1 MPDTVYTVPRGM
13 GVVLRFH
20 LLPLLPVSTCLTLA
34 VRVNTGDHQVGG
46 YTEGVLGTGSSP
58 LDTVRELG

>member
-20 LLPLLPVSTCLTLA
+20 LLPYLVLVSVLRVPPWTDTRYRVRYREYMVPV
-34 VRVNTGDHQVGG
+34 VIGQ
-46 YTEGVLGTGSSP
+46 
-58 LDTVRELG
+58 

>member
-1 MPDTVYTVPRGM
+1 MTEWPHEGVHPGVALGEPGARRG
-13 GVVLRFH
+13 RE
-20 LLPLLPVSTCLTLA
+20 
-34 VRVNTGDHQVGG
+34 G